1 MSRSDL
7 EIDQFVGNIV
17 KLNDGDETLAHEV
30 QGRLEGGNLSRL
42 RRAVGSHCIIDHT
55 NG

>member
-7 EIDQFVGNIV
+7 EVDVFIGNIV

-30 QGRLEGGNLSRL
+30 QGRLEGRNLSCL
-42 RRAVGSHCIIDHT
+42 RGGIRSHCTTDQE